1 MTRRAAHFARLTAAI
16 AALALGV
23 GSFEIDATPAS
34 ERGRAPALYAI
45 RGARVMPVA
54 GSAIDK
60 GTVVMRDGVIVDVGA
75 NVTVPADAVVIDG
88 AGLTVYPGLI
98 DMANPAALESASAD
112 ASAAVAAPAGGGG
125 GAGRGGR
132 GNAPNTESYAD
143 LERAKR
149 LTILKP
155 DFETSQVVRYEGPE
169 LTRLASAGIT
179 SVLAV
184 PANGLLRG
192 QSALINVAAPA
203 ASPEVSSVGG
213 DRRGLVIVK
222 APVAQHVAFLA
233 GRGGGGNPAANAYPG
248 SLLGVIAFIRQS
260 FYDAE
265 WQRDA
270 RGYYDRHKDSA
281 RPAFEPTL
289 DALTP
294 ALEGKMPV
302 AFDASEEREILRA
315 LELAKEFKLDPIIIG
330 GLEASTVVDDLKSAK
345 ARVIYSVN
353 FQSVGR
359 AGGGG
364 RGGPGADIAIRTLH
378 MTQNAPKV
386 PAALDKAGVMFA
398 FASEG
403 QATPAD
409 FVRNVARTVKEGGLT
424 PEAALRGLTSN
435 AAKIA
440 GVGDRLG
447 TIEKGKIAN
456 LLVTEGDLFDSGK
469 VRYVLVDGRAVTIQ

>member
-1 MTRRAAHFARLTAAI
+1 MKRLLI
-16 AALALGV
+16 LMSAALV
-23 GSFEIDATPAS
+23 GAAAWTTGDVAAQSGART
-34 ERGRAPALYAI
+34 AI
-45 RGARVMPVA
+45 RGAKIVTGA
-54 GSAIDK
+54 GTTIDK
-60 GTVVMRDGVIVDVGA
+60 GTIVMRDGVIEDVGA
-75 NVTVPADAVVIDG
+75 NVTAPADAIVIDG

-98 DMANPAALESASAD
+98 DMANTSALDATVTEAPATGGGG
-112 ASAAVAAPAGGGG
+112 VAGGG
-125 GAGRGGR
+125 GRGGR
-132 GNAPNTESYAD
+132 GGATTESYAD

-155 DFETSQVVRYEGPE
+155 DFEASQAVRYEGPE
-169 LTRLASAGIT
+169 LSRLASVGVT

-184 PANGLLRG
+184 PASGLLRG

-203 ASPEVSSVGG
+203 AAPEVSSVAT

-222 APVAQHVAFLA
+222 APVAQHVAFVQGRA
-233 GRGGGGNPAANAYPG
+233 GGAGGGGGAYPG

-260 FYDAE
+260 FYDAQ

-270 RGYYDRHKDSA
+270 RAYYDHHKDSA

-289 DALTP
+289 DALAP
-294 ALEGKMPV
+294 ALDGKIPV
-302 AFDASEEREILRA
+302 AFDAGDEREILRA
-315 LELAKEFKLDPIIIG
+315 LDLAREFKLDPIIVG
-330 GLEASTVVDDLKSAK
+330 GLEASTVVDDLKAAK

-353 FQSVGR
+353 FQTSGGR

-364 RGGPGADIAIRTLH
+364 RGGPGGDVAIRAMHT
-378 MTQNAPKV
+378 MQNAPKV
-386 PAALDKAGVMFA
+386 PAALEKAGVMFA

-409 FVRNVARTVKEGGLT
+409 FVRNVARTVKEGGLSAD
-424 PEAALRGLTSN
+424 AALRALTSN
-435 AAKIA
+435 AATIA

-456 LLVTEGDLFDSGK
+456 LLVTEGDLFDGGK
-469 VRYVLVDGRAVTIQ
+469 VRYVLVDGRAVNIGQ

>member
-1 MTRRAAHFARLTAAI
+1 MKRLLIVITAALAAAI
-16 AALALGV
+16 AWTTADLAAQG
-23 GSFEIDATPAS
+23 GART
-34 ERGRAPALYAI
+34 AI
-45 RGARVMPVA
+45 RGAKIVTGA
-54 GSAIDK
+54 GPTIDK
-60 GTVVMRDGVIVDVGA
+60 GTIVMRDGVIEDVGA
-75 NVTVPADAVVIDG
+75 NVTAPADASVIDG
-88 AGLTVYPGLI
+88 TGLTVYPGLI

-112 ASAAVAAPAGGGG
+112 ASAAGGAPAGGGGG

-132 GNAPNTESYAD
+132 GGGPNTQSYAD

-155 DFETSQVVRYEGPE
+155 DFEASQVVRYEGPE

-233 GRGGGGNPAANAYPG
+233 GRGSGGGPAANAYPG

-260 FYDAE
+260 FYDAQ
-265 WQRDA
+265 WQLDA

-294 ALEGKMPV
+294 ALEGKIPV

-353 FQSVGR
+353 FQSAGR

-386 PAALDKAGVMFA
+386 PAALDKAGVIFA

-409 FVRNVARTVKEGGLT
+409 FVRNVVRTVKEGGLT
-424 PEAALRGLTSN
+424 PDAALRGLTSN

-456 LLVTEGDLFDSGK
+456 LFVTEGDLFENGK

>member
-1 MTRRAAHFARLTAAI
+1 MKRLLILMAAALVGTAAWMTPDV
-16 AALALGV
+16 AAQGGAR
-23 GSFEIDATPAS
+23 T
-34 ERGRAPALYAI
+34 AI
-45 RGARVMPVA
+45 RGAKIVTGTGA
-54 GSAIDK
+54 TIDK
-60 GTVVMRDGVIVDVGA
+60 GTIVMRDGVIEDVGA
-75 NVTVPADAVVIDG
+75 SVTAPPDAVVIDG
-88 AGLTVYPGLI
+88 TGLTVYPGLI
-98 DMANPAALESASAD
+98 DMANGAALNAT
-112 ASAAVAAPAGGGG
+112 VAEAPATGGGAAGGGG
-125 GAGRGGR
+125 GRGGR
-132 GNAPNTESYAD
+132 GGGATTESYAD

-149 LTILKP
+149 LTILRP
-155 DFETSQVVRYEGPE
+155 DFEAAQAVRSEGPE
-169 LTRLASAGIT
+169 LTRLASAGVT

-184 PANGLLRG
+184 PGNGLLRG

-203 ASPEVSSVGG
+203 AAPEVSSIGT

-222 APVAQHVAFLA
+222 APVAQHVAFA
-233 GRGGGGNPAANAYPG
+233 QGRGGGGGAYPG

-260 FYDAE
+260 FYDAQ

-270 RGYYDRHKDSA
+270 RAYYERHKDSA

-289 DALTP
+289 DALAP

-302 AFDASEEREILRA
+302 AFDAGEEREILRA
-315 LELAKEFKLDPIIIG
+315 LDLAREFKLDPIIVG
-330 GLEASTVVDDLKSAK
+330 GLEASTVVDDLKAAN

-353 FQSVGR
+353 FQATGGR
-359 AGGGG
+359 GGGGG
-364 RGGPGADIAIRTLH
+364 RGGPGGDVAIRTMH
-378 MTQNAPKV
+378 TMQNAPKV
-386 PAALDKAGVMFA
+386 PAALEKAGVMFA

-424 PEAALRGLTSN
+424 AEAALRALTAN

-456 LLVTEGDLFDSGK
+456 LLVTEGDLFDNGK
-469 VRYVLVDGRAVTIQ
+469 VKYVLVDGRTVTISQSSVTSGRSAPR